1 MLIDDRH
8 PQSLFNEYYA
18 KEGISADSLAS
29 SYLTASIVDII
40 NIYKDRVSE
49 ACNVI
54 KKAADWDEHS
64 RGFVY
69 KMAYVNLLTALDAF
83 ICYVL
88 LTRCTEMK
96 DCLTILCMA
105 WHQRVKRINGRS

>member
-1 MLIDDRH
+1 MLIDDKN

-18 KEGISADSLAS
+18 KEGISRDSLVS
-29 SYLTASIVDII
+29 SYLTATMVDIV
-40 NIYKDRVSE
+40 NIYKDRVGE
-49 ACNVI
+49 ACEVI
-54 KKAADWDEHS
+54 KKVTDWDERS

-88 LTRCTEMK
+88 LTRCTR
-96 DCLTILCMA
+96 D
-105 WHQRVKRINGRS
+105 

>member
-54 KKAADWDEHS
+54 KKVAD
-64 RGFVY
+64 
-69 KMAYVNLLTALDAF
+69 
-83 ICYVL
+83 
-88 LTRCTEMK
+88 
-96 DCLTILCMA
+96 
-105 WHQRVKRINGRS
+105 